1 MTTILFVK
9 TSSLGDVVHNCPAV
23 SDAAR
28 AFPGAAIDWVVEEPF
43 AGIAAMH
50 PAVRRVIP
58 VAVRRWRSK
67 LWKPATW
74 SEIGAWRRDLR
85 RERYDAVID
94 TQSLLKSAL
103 ISASA
108 LGRRHGLDRAS
119 AREVLAPMFYD
130 VRHSVPRGMHAVERN
145 RLLAGKALG
154 YTPGESPDYG
164 LRAPGANKSAYAVL
178 LTMTS
183 RNDKLWA
190 DERWIALAREL
201 RMPTMLPWGSDAER
215 DRAQR
220 IAAAVGGTTLPRRLG
235 IDELASLFVG
245 AAAVVG
251 LDTGLTHF
259 AAALGAPTVG
269 IYCGSDPALTG
280 IYGAARATNLGAI
293 GQAPQ
298 VDEVLR
304 ALA

>member
-1 MTTILFVK
+1 
-9 TSSLGDVVHNCPAV
+9 
-23 SDAAR
+23 
-28 AFPGAAIDWVVEEPF
+28 
-43 AGIAAMH
+43 
-50 PAVRRVIP
+50 
-58 VAVRRWRSK
+58 

-74 SEIGAWRRDLR
+74 SEMTAWRRDLR
-85 RERYDAVID
+85 RARYDAIID

-103 ISASA
+103 ITSLA

-119 AREVLAPMFYD
+119 ARELLAPMFYD
-130 VRHSVPRGMHAVERN
+130 VRHSVPRGLHAVERN
-145 RLLAGKALG
+145 RLLTAQALG
-154 YTPGESPDYG
+154 FSLSNPPEYG
-164 LRAPGANKSAYAVL
+164 LRVPAASKSAYAVL

-183 RNDKLWA
+183 RDDKLWA
-190 DERWIALAREL
+190 DERWIALAHEL
-201 RMPTMLPWGSDAER
+201 RMPTMLPWGSDTER
-215 DRAQR
+215 ERAQR
-220 IAAAVGGTTLPRRLG
+220 IAAAVGGTTMPRRLG
-235 IDELASLFVG
+235 LDELANLFVG

-280 IYGAARATNLGAI
+280 IYGAPRATNVGAP

>member
-28 AFPGAAIDWVVEEPF
+28 AFPGAAIDWVVEEAF

-58 VAVRRWRSK
+58 VAVRRWRSA

-74 SEIGAWRRDLR
+74 SEMAAWRRGLR
-85 RERYDAVID
+85 RERYDAIVD

-103 ISASA
+103 ITASA

-130 VRHSVPRGMHAVERN
+130 VRHSVPRGLHAVERN
-145 RLLAGKALG
+145 RRLAAQALG
-154 YTPGESPDYG
+154 FSLSNPPDYG
-164 LRAPGANKSAYAVL
+164 LRVPAASKSAYAVL

-183 RNDKLWA
+183 RADKLWA
-190 DERWIALAREL
+190 DERWVALAREL
-201 RMPTMLPWGSDAER
+201 RMPTMLPWGSDAEHE
-215 DRAQR
+215 RAQR
-220 IAAAVGGTTLPRRLG
+220 IATAVGGTTMPRRLG
-235 IDELASLFVG
+235 LDELASLFVG

-280 IYGAARATNLGAI
+280 IYGAPRATNVGAR
-293 GQAPQ
+293 GQVPQ

>member
-23 SDAAR
+23 SDVAR
-28 AFPGAAIDWVVEEPF
+28 ALPGAAIDWVVEEPF

-58 VAVRRWRSK
+58 VAVRRWRSA

-74 SEIGAWRRDLR
+74 SEIGAWRRKLR
-85 RERYDAVID
+85 AERYDAIID

-103 ISASA
+103 MSASA

-119 AREVLAPMFYD
+119 ARELLAPMFYD

-145 RLLAGKALG
+145 RLLAAKALG
-154 YTPGESPDYG
+154 FSLSNPPEYG
-164 LRAPGANKSAYAVL
+164 LRVPAAAKSAYAVL

-183 RNDKLWA
+183 REDKLWP
-190 DERWIALAREL
+190 DERWIALAQEL
-201 RMPTMLPWGSDAER
+201 RMPTMLPWGSDGER
-215 DRAQR
+215 ERARR
-220 IAAAVGGTTLPRRLG
+220 IAAAVGGTTMPRRLG
-235 IDELASLFVG
+235 VDELANLFVG

-251 LDTGLTHF
+251 LDTGLTHL

-280 IYGAARATNLGAI
+280 IYGAARATNIGAP
-293 GQAPQ
+293 GHAPQ

>member
-50 PAVRRVIP
+50 PAVRRVVP
-58 VAVRRWRSK
+58 VAVRRWRSA

-74 SEIGAWRRDLR
+74 SEMAAWRRDLR
-85 RERYDAVID
+85 RERYDAIID

-103 ISASA
+103 ITALA

-119 AREVLAPMFYD
+119 ARELLAPMLYD

-145 RLLAGKALG
+145 RLLTAQALG
-154 YTPGESPDYG
+154 FSLSNPPEYG
-164 LRAPGANKSAYAVL
+164 LRVPAASKSAYAVL

-183 RNDKLWA
+183 RDDKLWA

-215 DRAQR
+215 ERAQR
-220 IAAAVGGTTLPRRLG
+220 IAAAAGGTTMPRRLAL
-235 IDELASLFVG
+235 DELAGLFAG

-280 IYGAARATNLGAI
+280 IYGAPRATNVGAP
-293 GQAPQ
+293 GRPPG
-298 VDEVLR
+298 VDEVISL
-304 ALA
+304 LP